1 MKFCAECEGLLC
13 MALATTAEHAKAAE
27 KMFEAIEADSSER
40 FRAADETAKTAD
52 RLLSRIW
59 DEYRSHRHE
68 HDCQA
73 HPAGD
78 PAASGALLAGAGV
91 G

>member
-1 MKFCAECEGLLC
+1 

-68 HDCQA
+68 HDC
-73 HPAGD
+73 
-78 PAASGALLAGAGV
+78 
-91 G
+91 